1 MCCRSDFNSVSAHLP
16 CHLSMVPLK
25 RDFFDIYLT
34 TFCGVRMLKNT
45 SAMRVI
51 FFLKSSKLSLNFENA
66 KRNCEKKIIFDITV
80 SEDVAINCL

>member
-1 MCCRSDFNSVSAHLP
+1 
-16 CHLSMVPLK
+16 
-25 RDFFDIYLT
+25 
-34 TFCGVRMLKNT
+34 MLKNT

-66 KRNCEKKIIFDITV
+66 KRNCEKKIVFDIIV